1 MLLILIIMKKHTKI
15 IATIGP
21 ASDSI
26 EVIRALYES
35 GMNVARLNF
44 SHGNYDY
51 FSKIIDRIRE
61 VSEEIAIMLD
71 TKGPEIRT
79 TSCLD
84 GNAIELKTGQE
95 IDIIASDEVSCSS
108 KLSIN
113 YHLLEKITV
122 GTHLFLDDGL
132 IEAEV
137 IESCSDKLRIRA
149 LNEGLLGSNKSV
161 TIQGHN
167 LEIPFLSDSDKNDI
181 LFGIEKKLDYVA
193 ASYVRSLDD
202 VKELQ
207 DFLSD
212 NGSNMNIISKIE
224 HWNTFRDI
232 NKIIELSDAIMV
244 ARGDLGVEISIE
256 KVPLL
261 QRNIILSCNKLGRP
275 VIVATQMLESM
286 TKNPRPTR
294 AEVSDVAHAILQGAD
309 AIMLSGETASGKYP
323 VESVKMMNRIARAYD
338 KKVKNVFSSHLDSK
352 DGLYTNEVSLFV
364 TKAAY
369 MASKSLNTGAILT
382 LTESGYTAKKVSRF
396 KPKCPILAITRD
408 MTVLRQLQLSWGVVP
423 IYEPREYSDLNQ
435 YIDDLVF
442 VGYKR
447 GYLAREDVVVI
458 TAGHKLHRE
467 GTTNILKVYYVEDVL
482 KRAHK
487 AKDKEH
493 IL

>member
-1 MLLILIIMKKHTKI
+1 MKKQTKI

-21 ASDSI
+21 SSDSK
-26 EVIRALYES
+26 EVIQQLFES

-44 SHGNYDY
+44 SHGNYEY
-51 FSKIIDRIRE
+51 FTKIIERIRE
-61 VSEEIAIMLD
+61 VSLEIAIMLD

-79 TSCLD
+79 TSCL
-84 GNAIELKTGQE
+84 NSSAIELKTGQE
-95 IDIIASDEVSCSS
+95 IDIIASDEHSCPSQ
-108 KLSIN
+108 LSIN
-113 YHLLEKITV
+113 YHVLEKINT

-137 IESCSDKLRIRA
+137 IESKSDKLRVRV
-149 LNEGLLGSNKSV
+149 LNDGLLGSNKSV

-167 LEIPFLSDSDKNDI
+167 LEIPFLSDSDKADI
-181 LFGIEKKLDYVA
+181 LFGIEQKLDFVA
-193 ASYVRSLDD
+193 ASYVRCLDD
-202 VKELQ
+202 VQELK
-207 DFLSD
+207 DFLRD
-212 NGSNMNIISKIE
+212 NNSNMQIISKIE

-232 NKIIELSDAIMV
+232 DKIIKLSDAVMV
-244 ARGDLGVEISIE
+244 ARGDLGVEVSIE

-261 QRNIILSCNKLGRP
+261 QRSIILSCNKLGRP

-323 VESVKMMNRIARAYD
+323 VESVRMMMKIAKAYD
-338 KKVKNVFSSHLDSK
+338 KNVKNVFSSDLDSK
-352 DGLYTNEVSLFV
+352 DGLNTNEVSLFV

-369 MASKSLNTGAILT
+369 MASRSLNTGAILT

-396 KPKCPILAITRD
+396 KPRCPILAITRD

-442 VGYKR
+442 VGYKK
-447 GYLAREDVVVI
+447 GFLKHKDKVVI

-482 KRAHK
+482 NRAHK